1 MGCNMRAILRRFR
14 ADRRGATSIEYALIG
29 VLISIAVI
37 GGASS
42 LGNSLTSYFS
52 NSAGKLDNAGQ

>member
-1 MGCNMRAILRRFR
+1 MRAILKRFR
-14 ADRRGATSIEYALIG
+14 ADSSGATSIEYALIG

-42 LGNSLTSYFS
+42 LGNSLTSYFQ
-52 NSAGKLDNAGQ
+52 NSAAKLDNAGK